1 MIIDT
6 ALITAC
12 GFGTRWLPETK
23 SIQKEML
30 PVLNRPVIDYNLQ
43 DCIKAGISH
52 FVIAVSP
59 DHNQVQQY
67 LQPPKSLEKHLKDHG
82 KLEVN
87 RHYLREFDGIKFTFI
102 CVDESLPYGTYNT
115 LLSARKYLE
124 KLDAFV
130 VFVGDDFVYN
140 PNGSSEAA
148 KLIKLMNSEI
158 DVVLDAITKPTE
170 ELNRYG
176 VLAVD
181 DNGHLKTFVEKP
193 KLGEEPSNLINISK
207 YVFSSSIYDAID
219 RAYVKTS
226 NYEYVLVEAIQLLAD
241 KGRVKVVESQGEYL
255 DGGTI
260 PNWLLANLT
269 MAWDDPELRKLI
281 SGFVDKQ
288 NS

>member
-1 MIIDT
+1 MKIDT

-30 PVLNRPVIDYNLQ
+30 PVLSRPVIDYNLQ
-43 DCIKAGISH
+43 DCMKAGIKH
-52 FVIAVSP
+52 FVVAVSP

-67 LQPPKSLEKHLKDHG
+67 LQPPKSLEKHLSDHG
-82 KLEVN
+82 KLEAN
-87 RHYLREFDGIKFTFI
+87 RHYLHEFDDVKLTFI
-102 CVDESLPYGTYNT
+102 NINESLPYGTYNT
-115 LLSARKYLE
+115 VLSAKKYLE

-140 PNGSSEAA
+140 QDGSSEAA
-148 KLIKLMNSEI
+148 KLIGLMNTNV
-158 DVVLDAITKPTE
+158 DVVLDAATKPKE

-176 VLAVD
+176 VLSV
-181 DNGHLKTFVEKP
+181 NSKGLLKTFIEKP

-207 YVFSSSIYDAID
+207 YVFSSKIYDAID
-219 RAYVKTS
+219 EAYGKTS

-241 KGRVKVVESQGEYL
+241 KRRVMVMESQGEYL

-260 PNWLLANLT
+260 PNWLKANLT
-269 MAWDDPELRKLI
+269 LAWEDPELRELI
-281 SGFVDKQ
+281 CEFVNK
-288 NS
+288 NK

>member
-30 PVLNRPVIDYNLQ
+30 PVLSRPVIDYNLQ
-43 DCIKAGISH
+43 DCIKAGIKH

-59 DHNQVQQY
+59 DHDQVQQY
-67 LQPPKSLEKHLKDHG
+67 LQPLNSLEKHLSDHG
-82 KLEVN
+82 KLEAN
-87 RHYLREFDGIKFTFI
+87 QHYLHEFDGIKFTFI
-102 CVDESLPYGTYNT
+102 NIDENLPYGTYNT
-115 LLSARKYLE
+115 LLSAREHLE
-124 KLDAFV
+124 KLEAFV

-140 PNGSSEAA
+140 QDGSSEAS
-148 KLIKLMNSEI
+148 KLIKLMGKGV
-158 DVVLDAITKPTE
+158 DVVLDAATKPTE
-170 ELNRYG
+170 ELSRYG
-176 VLAVD
+176 VLSID
-181 DNGHLKTFVEKP
+181 EKGNLKTFVEKP

-207 YVFSSSIYDAID
+207 YVFSSKIYDAIEQ
-219 RAYVKTS
+219 AYANTS

-241 KGRVKVVESQGEYL
+241 KHRVKVMESLGEYL

-269 MAWDDPELRKLI
+269 IAWEDPDLQKLI
-281 SGFVDKQ
+281 ADFVTKHQ
-288 NS
+288 

>member
-1 MIIDT
+1 MKIDT

-30 PVLNRPVIDYNLQ
+30 PVLSRPVIDYNLR
-43 DCIKAGISH
+43 DCMKAGIRH

-59 DHNQVQQY
+59 DHDQVQQY
-67 LQPPKSLEKHLKDHG
+67 VQSPKSLEKHLKDHG
-82 KLEVN
+82 KLEAN
-87 RHYLREFDGIKFTFI
+87 KHYLHEFEDIKFTFI
-102 CVDESLPYGTYNT
+102 NIDEKLPYGTYNT

-140 PNGSSEAA
+140 QDGNSEAS
-148 KLIKLMNSEI
+148 KLIKLMGKEV
-158 DVVLDAITKPTE
+158 DVVLDAVAKPKE

-176 VLAVD
+176 ALSVD
-181 DNGHLKTFVEKP
+181 GEGYLKTIVEKP

-207 YVFSSSIYDAID
+207 YVFSSKIYDAIEQ
-219 RAYVKTS
+219 AYANTS

-241 KGRVKVVESQGEYL
+241 KRTVKVMESKGEYL

-269 MAWDDPELRKLI
+269 IAWEDPDLQKLI
-281 SGFVDKQ
+281 ADFVTKHQ
-288 NS
+288 

>member
-1 MIIDT
+1 MKIDT

-30 PVLNRPVIDYNLQ
+30 PVLSRPVIDYNLQ
-43 DCIKAGISH
+43 DCMKAGIKH
-52 FVIAVSP
+52 FIIAVSP
-59 DHNQVQQY
+59 DHDQVQQY
-67 LQPPKSLEKHLKDHG
+67 LQPPKSLEKHLKDHN
-82 KLEVN
+82 KLEAN
-87 RHYLREFDGIKFTFI
+87 KHYLHEFDDIKFTFI
-102 CVDESLPYGTYNT
+102 NINEDLPYGTYNT
-115 LLSARKYLE
+115 VLSAKKYLE

-140 PNGSSEAA
+140 QDGSSEAA
-148 KLIKLMNSEI
+148 ILINSMNDKV
-158 DVVLDAITKPTE
+158 DVVLDAATKPTE

-181 DNGHLKTFVEKP
+181 DNGYLKTFVEKP

-207 YVFSSSIYDAID
+207 YVFRSSIYDAID
-219 RAYVKTS
+219 QAYAKTS

-241 KGRVKVVESQGEYL
+241 RGRVKVVESQGEYL

-288 NS
+288 NL

>member
-1 MIIDT
+1 MKIDT

-30 PVLNRPVIDYNLQ
+30 PVLSRPVIDYNLQ
-43 DCIKAGISH
+43 DCIKAGIKH

-59 DHNQVQQY
+59 DHDQVQQY
-67 LQPPKSLEKHLKDHG
+67 LLPPKSLEKHLKDHG
-82 KLEVN
+82 KLEAN
-87 RHYLREFDGIKFTFI
+87 QHYLHEFDDIKLTFI
-102 CVDESLPYGTYNT
+102 NIDENLPYGTYNT
-115 LLSARKYLE
+115 VLSAKRYLDN
-124 KLDAFV
+124 LDAFV

-140 PNGSSEAA
+140 QDGSSEAA
-148 KLIKLMNSEI
+148 KLIKLMNNEV
-158 DVVLDAITKPTE
+158 DVVLDAASKPTE

-181 DNGHLKTFVEKP
+181 DKGYLKTFVEKP
-193 KLGEEPSNLINISK
+193 KPGEEPSNLINISK
-207 YVFSSSIYDAID
+207 YVFSPKIYDAIEQ
-219 RAYVKTS
+219 AYANTS

-241 KGRVKVVESQGEYL
+241 KHKVKVVESQGVYL

-260 PNWLLANLT
+260 PNWLLSNLT
-269 MAWDDPELRKLI
+269 IAWEDPELRKLI
-281 SGFVDKQ
+281 SGFVSKQ